1 MTDQQV
7 IYEEKEVLKALREEL
22 NKKIETLSEEN
33 EGLVISNNALKK
45 ERNDLFVEV
54 DELKQQNSN
63 LSSALQNTEN
73 KANDATYRLSV
84 LQGGITSLAQSA
96 AYVGGSSNV

>member
-7 IYEEKEVLKALREEL
+7 IYEEKELNKALRKEL

-33 EGLVISNNALKK
+33 EGLVISNNALQK

-63 LSSALQNTEN
+63 LSSALQNAEN
-73 KANDATYRLSV
+73 KANDAAYRLSV

>member
-7 IYEEKEVLKALREEL
+7 IYEEKEVLKALRKEL

-33 EGLVISNNALKK
+33 EGLVISNNALQK

-63 LSSALQNTEN
+63 LSSALQNAEN
-73 KANDATYRLSV
+73 KANDAAYRLSV
-84 LQGGITSLAQSA
+84 VQGGITSLAQSA

>member
-7 IYEEKEVLKALREEL
+7 IYEEKEVLKALRKEL

-33 EGLVISNNALKK
+33 EGLVISNNALQK

-63 LSSALQNTEN
+63 LSSALQNAEN
-73 KANDATYRLSV
+73 KANDAAYRLSV